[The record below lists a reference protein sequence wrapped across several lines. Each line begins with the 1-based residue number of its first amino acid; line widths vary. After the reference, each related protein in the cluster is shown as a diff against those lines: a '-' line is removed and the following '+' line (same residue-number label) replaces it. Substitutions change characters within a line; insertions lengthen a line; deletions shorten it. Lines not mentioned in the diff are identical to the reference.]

1 MGESGG
7 SIPGPNKP
15 LEERLLFL
23 QENMVNFVNQY
34 DLPVVEVALVISKY
48 IRIIAS
54 QLQNAAEESGEDL
67 PISLLEPWPID
78 SERELPR
85 IDSFPLERVLD
96 SVDQDRMEIFD
107 TIIRTILNE
116 TEMPFVS
123 AITVLR
129 DWESKVRIQLSE
141 STSPGHLFSPMKLP
155 DGFYLFWASATMP
168 LETHQASKIDQMKII
183 GQSTTERIRGN
194 WIKNQPSPFLCCRL
208 KC

>member
-1 MGESGG
+1 MMIAQPRTLECESLGRAMSESSG

-155 DGFYLFWASATMP
+155 DGF
-168 LETHQASKIDQMKII
+168 
-183 GQSTTERIRGN
+183 
-194 WIKNQPSPFLCCRL
+194 
-208 KC
+208 